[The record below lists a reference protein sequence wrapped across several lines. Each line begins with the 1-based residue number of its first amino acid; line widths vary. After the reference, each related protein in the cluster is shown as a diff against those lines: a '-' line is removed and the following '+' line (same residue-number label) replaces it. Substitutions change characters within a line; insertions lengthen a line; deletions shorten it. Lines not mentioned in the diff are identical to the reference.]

1 MIQPRRTLSNLDP
14 FLAMRVVLIV
24 AGKALSRIWG
34 RDVMLYVGGVSFFS
48 LLAVFPGLSLA
59 IGIYGLFLSPEK
71 AAETAEQLTRAMP
84 AGARVLF
91 TDEFQR
97 LAHTPLSAI
106 WSQSGVALIIGLY
119 AAHRGFKAM
128 LAGLTFIHEERDQRG
143 FFGFNFMALVVL
155 VCAIILLASLSA
167 LFLALRL
174 LATTLNLRPLAG
186 VSWFFSEWTWASI
199 GVTFAMT
206 LIYRYAMSRRPT
218 PWRAS
223 MVGGFSAALL
233 CLAAS
238 WASAFYVEQVVSLG
252 ATYGSVAAIIVF
264 LIWLS
269 WNVNAIFLGGAVAT
283 EVEIAMADEKRPHPF

>member
-1 MIQPRRTLSNLDP
+1 
-14 FLAMRVVLIV
+14 
-24 AGKALSRIWG
+24 
-34 RDVMLYVGGVSFFS
+34 MLYVGGVSFFS
-48 LLAVFPGLSLA
+48 LLAVFPGLALA
-59 IGIYGLFLSPEK
+59 IGLYGLFLSPEK

-84 AGARVLF
+84 AGARVIF
-91 TDEFQR
+91 ADEFQR

-128 LAGLTFIHEERDQRG
+128 LAGLTFIHEEEDQRG
-143 FFGFNFMALVVL
+143 FLGFNFMALVVL
-155 VCAIILLASLSA
+155 ICALMLLAFLSA

-174 LATTLNLRPLAG
+174 LATTLDLRPLAG

-218 PWRAS
+218 PWAPS
-223 MVGGFSAALL
+223 LVGGVSAALL

-283 EVEIAMADEKRPHPF
+283 EVEIAIERARD